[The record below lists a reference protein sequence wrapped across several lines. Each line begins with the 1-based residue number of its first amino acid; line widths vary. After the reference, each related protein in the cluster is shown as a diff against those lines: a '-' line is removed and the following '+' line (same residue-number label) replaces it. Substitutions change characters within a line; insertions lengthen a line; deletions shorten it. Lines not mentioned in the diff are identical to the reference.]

1 MKTRYKEITALALA
15 LLLAATLAS
24 CGKSGG
30 SSTTPSSPGYQGVV
44 TNPPAVTYLGN
55 DLQVSNALTAIRQG
69 AGPGLLVQN
78 TALDTAVGS
87 HASFLVNNPGLLLPG
102 YLNVPQTG
110 GIYGAHFENSA
121 LGGYTGASPQAR
133 ATAAG
138 YVGTV
143 SEVMTFGALTGTA
156 CVDSLGNSVYHLV
169 ELLSPFIDVGISFNP
184 GTGGGSACAIVLG
197 VGSNT
202 LGQLPSSPVFYPYD
216 LQTGVPPNYYNSA
229 EVPDPA
235 PDLTLANQ
243 TPLGHP
249 VAVSLYTLAN
259 PTLSGGD
266 IVIHTFTITPNA
278 GSPLTVR
285 VLANTGV
292 TSNGPALTVDD
303 VIPRAGFVVLLPLAP
318 LAASTLHT
326 VSFSATV
333 KGQVVGNSWSFTTGV
348 AN

>member
-1 MKTRYKEITALALA
+1 MKAHYRTITTLAA
-15 LLLAATLAS
+15 TLLLATLAS
-24 CGKSGG
+24 CGGSGVSSSASTG
-30 SSTTPSSPGYQGVV
+30 SGYQGVV
-44 TNPPAVTYLGN
+44 TNPPAVTYTGE
-55 DLQVSNALTAIRQG
+55 DLNVSNTVQAIRQA
-69 AGPGLLVQN
+69 AGPGLFVQN
-78 TALDTAVGS
+78 AALDTAAGS

-102 YLNVPQTG
+102 YLNVLQAG
-110 GIYGAHFENSA
+110 SIYGAHFENSI
-121 LGGYTGASPQAR
+121 LVGFTGASPQAR

-143 SEVMTFGALTGTA
+143 SEAMTFGAPNGTA
-156 CVDSLGNSVYHLV
+156 CVDSLGNSVYHLIG
-169 ELLSPFIDVGISFNP
+169 LISPFIDVGISFNA
-184 GTGGGSACAIVLG
+184 GSGSGSACAIVLG

-202 LGQLPSSPVFYPYD
+202 LGQLPTSPVFYPYD
-216 LQTGVPPNYYNSA
+216 LQTGVPPTYYNSA

-235 PDLTLANQ
+235 ADLTLAMQ

-259 PTLSGGD
+259 PVLSGGD
-266 IVIHTFTITPNA
+266 IVMNAFSITPSGGA
-278 GSPLTVR
+278 ALSVR

-292 TSNGPALTVDD
+292 TTTGPALTVDN

-318 LAASTLHT
+318 LAASTLHD

-333 KGQVVGNSWSFTTGV
+333 KGQPVINNWSFTTGV